1 MKFVTLLT
9 LSLFF
14 CGCAT
19 KHLASK
25 VEQDKYDGF
34 KEESFL
40 RYTQD
45 RLNGLDAN
53 KYAALSLCHQKDFEE
68 GLTTLRGQLKEKK
81 KSADYWNQV
90 GMCYFLRED
99 YPKAEFY
106 FNFSLEQDRNK
117 NYAAALNNLGIL
129 KLKDRHFD
137 EAITYF
143 NKAKR
148 GGHKVPRFNLAQVFL
163 EFNLVD
169 KALIVLEDLHRSA
182 QSDPDLLFSLASA
195 YLMKGRT
202 KNAMGILDKIPNEF
216 REREDIALINA
227 VTLYEQRNY
236 YAAKEVLEATT
247 FLSYYPLKKSAQK
260 LTDLV
265 EAEIARIE
273 KENKERE

>member
-1 MKFVTLLT
+1 M
-9 LSLFF
+9 
-14 CGCAT
+14 
-19 KHLASK
+19 
-25 VEQDKYDGF
+25 
-34 KEESFL
+34 
-40 RYTQD
+40 
-45 RLNGLDAN
+45 
-53 KYAALSLCHQKDFEE
+53 
-68 GLTTLRGQLKEKK
+68 
-81 KSADYWNQV
+81 
-90 GMCYFLRED
+90 
-99 YPKAEFY
+99 
-106 FNFSLEQDRNK
+106 
-117 NYAAALNNLGIL
+117 
-129 KLKDRHFD
+129 
-137 EAITYF
+137 
-143 NKAKR
+143 
-148 GGHKVPRFNLAQVFL
+148 PRFNLAQVFL